1 MITKKFWKNK
11 KVLITGHTGFK
22 GGWLSIWMKILG
34 AKVVGYSLNP
44 ISGQNLFEIAK
55 LKKIFIKD
63 YRKNIQDYKSL
74 DKCITKFRPQVIFHL
89 AAQPQ
94 VLESYK
100 DPYDTILTNVIGTS
114 NLLEIIKKKKFVKSL
129 VVITTD
135 KVYRNIDKKIKFLE
149 KDPLGGDDLYS
160 ASKASADLISSSYY
174 KSFFKDSHCGI
185 ATTRAGNC
193 IGGGDW
199 TKYRILTDATNSFI
213 RNKTLKLRNPNS
225 RRPWQHVLEPLLGY
239 IMIAEKVYGN
249 KRLDYSTAWNFGPE
263 RKKHLKVYEFAKLLK
278 LMMESKSK
286 IILNKFS
293 DDREKKYLDL
303 NSTKSKTK
311 LNWKPFMTIKQTL
324 KFTADW
330 YLAYKN
336 KKNMHEFTINQI
348 NQFMK
353 LK

>member
-100 DPYDTILTNVIGTS
+100 NPYDTILTNVIGTS

-129 VVITTD
+129 VIITTD

-160 ASKASADLISSSYY
+160 TSKASADLISSSYY
-174 KSFFKDSHCGI
+174 KSFFRDSHCGI
-185 ATTRAGNC
+185 ATVRAGNC
-193 IGGGDW
+193 IGGGIE
-199 TKYRILTDATNSFI
+199 Y
-213 RNKTLKLRNPNS
+213 
-225 RRPWQHVLEPLLGY
+225 
-239 IMIAEKVYGN
+239 
-249 KRLDYSTAWNFGPE
+249 
-263 RKKHLKVYEFAKLLK
+263 
-278 LMMESKSK
+278 
-286 IILNKFS
+286 
-293 DDREKKYLDL
+293 
-303 NSTKSKTK
+303 
-311 LNWKPFMTIKQTL
+311 
-324 KFTADW
+324 
-330 YLAYKN
+330 
-336 KKNMHEFTINQI
+336 
-348 NQFMK
+348 
-353 LK
+353 

>member
-100 DPYDTILTNVIGTS
+100 NPYDTILTNVIGTS

-129 VVITTD
+129 VIITTD

-160 ASKASADLISSSYY
+160 TSKASADLISSSYY
-174 KSFFKDSHCGI
+174 KSFFRDSHCGI
-185 ATTRAGNC
+185 ATVRAGNC

-213 RNKTLKLRNPNS
+213 RNKKLKIRNPNS

-263 RKKHLKVYEFAKLLK
+263 RKKHLKVYEFANLLK
-278 LMMESKSK
+278 LMMGSKSK

-293 DDREKKYLDL
+293 DDREKKNLDL

-336 KKNMHEFTINQI
+336 KKNMYEFTINQI